1 MRTAGEILIEG
12 RKLKSLTLEQVE
24 KETRIRKNILEKLEK
39 GDWASLEPTYT
50 KGLLKNYANYLGLD
64 EKRVLAFYRREYDE
78 KKQAKSTGQLK
89 KIQPR
94 FRLTP
99 TLLSILLIIGVVS
112 AVVFYLFYQYRS
124 FTAAPY
130 LNVQEPEDNIKISS
144 LQINVVGS
152 TLNDSILKINGEDVQ
167 VSPGGTFSVAVGL
180 KKGVNLLTITSANR
194 FGNISTVN
202 RTVVVEGSEEAKNDS
217 ENEVVNLELKIID
230 RSTFLTIEVDGKKTF
245 EGLMLE
251 GSSKAF
257 SAKDNIKI
265 SSDDG
270 GATFIKFKGDE
281 FSLGKRGEKIER
293 EFGVDD

>member
-12 RKLKSLTLEQVE
+12 RKSKSLTLEQVE
-24 KETRIRKNILEKLEK
+24 RETKIRKNVLEKLEK
-39 GDWASLEPTYT
+39 GDWASLDPTYI

-78 KKQAKSTGQLK
+78 KKQAKSTRQLK
-89 KIQPR
+89 RIQPR
-94 FRLTP
+94 FRFTP
-99 TLLSILLIIGVVS
+99 TLLTILLIAGVVF

-130 LNVQEPEDNIKISS
+130 LNVQEPKDNIKIYS
-144 LQINVVGS
+144 LQVNVVGS
-152 TLNDSILKINGEDVQ
+152 TLNDSILKINGEEVQ

-180 KKGVNLLTITSANR
+180 KRGVNLLTITSANR
-194 FGNISTVN
+194 FGNISSVT
-202 RTVVVEGSEEAKNDS
+202 RTVVVEGSEDS
-217 ENEVVNLELKIID
+217 KQITENKVVNLELKIVD

-251 GSSKAF
+251 GSSKTF
-257 SAKDNIKI
+257 SAKVKIKI
-265 SSDDG
+265 SSDDA
-270 GATFIKFKGDE
+270 GATFVKFKGSE

-293 EFGVDD
+293 EFGVND